1 MKRKI
6 RIQKVSAMNIGIT
19 IAMAVLFVVIATWS
33 WKEFDKLRETTNE
46 YIACEKAAKQLQE
59 GSDYLTEQV
68 RLYAMTGEFQYM
80 ELYFQ
85 EADVAKRR
93 ENALED
99 LRQYFDDTETF
110 ESLQSAMDYSREL
123 METEYY
129 SMRLVSEAMHQDKEA
144 SWPEEIRTYELDA
157 QDAKLSV
164 EDKMSKAQT
173 MVSDDQYQ
181 DMRIKISN
189 GVTDCLNS
197 LLKETQSSQSRA
209 SDIFM
214 DMFRKLVICV
224 TVLIVLMLIICMM
237 IRKLIVKP
245 LISYNQSITRGEIFP
260 VIGAAELQNLAETY
274 NKVYQENQET
284 QELIRHKAE
293 HDALTDLL
301 NRGSFEKLLKIHEE
315 GDSPFAM
322 ILVDV
327 DTFKS
332 VNDTF
337 GHAMGD
343 AILKKV
349 SDLLSKA
356 FRSIDFVCRIGGDE
370 FAIIMV
376 QMTPDLRY
384 TIEEKISA
392 VNEMLANPDDGL
404 PKVSLSVG
412 VAFSQREN
420 PGKSIF
426 QDADK
431 ALYYS
436 KEHGRNQCHFY

>member
-1 MKRKI
+1 MRRKI
-6 RIQKVSAMNIGIT
+6 KIQKVSAMNIGIT
-19 IAMAVLFVVIATWS
+19 IAMAVLFAVIALWS
-33 WKEFDKLRETTNE
+33 WKEFDQLRVTTNE
-46 YIACEKAAKQLQE
+46 YITCEKAAKQLQE

-68 RLYAMTGEFQYM
+68 RLYAMTGERQYM
-80 ELYFQ
+80 DLYFK
-85 EADVAKRR
+85 EADETKRR
-93 ENALED
+93 ENALEN
-99 LRQYFDDTETF
+99 LKQYFDNTETF
-110 ESLQSAMDYSREL
+110 ESLQNAMSYSQEL

-129 SMRLVSEAMHQDKEA
+129 SMRLVSEAVDKDEV
-144 SWPEEIRTYELDA
+144 SWPEEIKARQLSA
-157 QDAKLSV
+157 QDAKLSDA
-164 EDKMSKAQT
+164 DKMTKAQQ

-181 DMRIKISN
+181 EMRVRISS
-189 GVTDCLNS
+189 GVNDCLNS
-197 LLKETQSSQSRA
+197 ILEQTQNSQSRA
-209 SDIFM
+209 SDIFI
-214 DMFRKLVICV
+214 DMYRKLVICV
-224 TVLIVLMLIICMM
+224 AVLIILMLIICMM
-237 IRKLIVKP
+237 VRKLIVKP
-245 LISYNQSITRGEIFP
+245 LMSYNESITRGEIFP

-274 NKVYQENQET
+274 NKVYLENQDT
-284 QELIRHKAE
+284 QALIRHKAE

-337 GHAMGD
+337 GHATGD

-356 FRSIDFVCRIGGDE
+356 FRSIDYVCRIGGDE

-384 TIEEKISA
+384 TIEEKIAA
-392 VNEMLANPDDGL
+392 VNEMLANPDDNL

>member
-6 RIQKVSAMNIGIT
+6 KIQKVSALNIGIT
-19 IAMAVLFVVIATWS
+19 IVMAVLFAVIALWS
-33 WKEFDKLRETTNE
+33 WKEFDQLRVTTNE

-68 RLYAMTGEFQYM
+68 RLYAMTGERQYM
-80 ELYFQ
+80 NLYFK
-85 EADVAKRR
+85 EADETRRR
-93 ENALED
+93 ENALEN
-99 LRQYFDDTETF
+99 LKQYFDNTETF
-110 ESLQSAMDYSREL
+110 ESLQNAMSYSQEL

-129 SMRLVSEAMHQDKEA
+129 SMRLVSEAVDNDEA
-144 SWPEEIRTYELDA
+144 SWPEEIQA
-157 QDAKLSV
+157 QQLSPQDTKLSDA
-164 EDKMSKAQT
+164 DKMTKAQQ
-173 MVSDDQYQ
+173 MVSDDHYQ
-181 DMRIKISN
+181 ELKIKISD
-189 GVTDCLNS
+189 GVTACLNS
-197 LLKETQSSQSRA
+197 LLEQTRNSQARA
-209 SDIFM
+209 SDIFV
-214 DMFRKLVICV
+214 DMYRKLVICV
-224 TVLIVLMLIICMM
+224 AVLIILMMMICMM
-237 IRKLIVKP
+237 IRRLIVRP
-245 LISYNQSITRGEIFP
+245 LMSYNESIKRGEIFP

-274 NKVYQENQET
+274 NKVYLENQET
-284 QELIRHKAE
+284 QALIRHKAE

-384 TIEEKISA
+384 TIEEKITA

>member
-1 MKRKI
+1 MRRKI
-6 RIQKVSAMNIGIT
+6 KIQKVSAMNIGIT
-19 IAMAVLFVVIATWS
+19 IAMAVLFAVIALWS
-33 WKEFDKLRETTNE
+33 WKEFDQLRVTTNE
-46 YIACEKAAKQLQE
+46 YITCEKAAKQLQE

-68 RLYAMTGEFQYM
+68 RLYAMTGERQYM
-80 ELYFQ
+80 DLYFK
-85 EADVAKRR
+85 EADETKRR
-93 ENALED
+93 ENALEN
-99 LRQYFDDTETF
+99 LKQYFDNTETF
-110 ESLQSAMDYSREL
+110 ESLQNAMSYSQEL

-129 SMRLVSEAMHQDKEA
+129 SMRLVSEAVDKDEV
-144 SWPEEIRTYELDA
+144 SWPEEIKARQLSA
-157 QDAKLSV
+157 QDAKLSDA
-164 EDKMSKAQT
+164 DKMTKAQQ

-181 DMRIKISN
+181 EMRVRISS
-189 GVTDCLNS
+189 GVNDCLNS
-197 LLKETQSSQSRA
+197 ILEQTQNSQSRA
-209 SDIFM
+209 SDIFI
-214 DMFRKLVICV
+214 DMYRKLVICV
-224 TVLIVLMLIICMM
+224 AVLIILMLIICMM
-237 IRKLIVKP
+237 VRKLIVKP
-245 LISYNQSITRGEIFP
+245 LMSYNESITRGEIFP

-274 NKVYQENQET
+274 NKVYLENQET
-284 QELIRHKAE
+284 QALIRHKAE

-337 GHAMGD
+337 GHATGD

-356 FRSIDFVCRIGGDE
+356 FRSIDYVCRIGGDE

-384 TIEEKISA
+384 TIEEKIAA
-392 VNEMLANPDDGL
+392 VNEMLANPDDNL